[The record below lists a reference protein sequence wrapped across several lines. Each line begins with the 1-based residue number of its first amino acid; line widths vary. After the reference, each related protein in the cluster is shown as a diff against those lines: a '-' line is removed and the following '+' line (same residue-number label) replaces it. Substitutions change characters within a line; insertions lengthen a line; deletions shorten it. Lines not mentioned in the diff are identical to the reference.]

1 MQIRN
6 DFNSYSG
13 TEYRQSHPHHMTKC
27 LHEEGTKKPE
37 AQSQGAGG
45 KPDTF
50 NPNNRE
56 EKGRQISPDPYRE
69 EAAVRKTGMKKGL
82 KFVKDMWDAMGDDKG
97 ADGNETVV
105 SEEGEPSDGVA
116 AASSAVKQGFPHY
129 IVNKWEQVREK
140 VKTALSSALKRF
152 GKGSGAFGALA
163 DPGNG
168 KEGSREALTE
178 KEKKGTRRS
187 SRVTVTAAYED
198 SHLMD
203 SYSKN
208 GKYCR
213 LGENLTYQKNTP
225 EKKLENGAD

>member
-13 TEYRQSHPHHMTKC
+13 REYRQPHTHHITKC
-27 LHEEGTKKPE
+27 LHEEETKKP
-37 AQSQGAGG
+37 ADAAAGVKMDAFSSNTG
-45 KPDTF
+45 
-50 NPNNRE
+50 E
-56 EKGRQISPDPYRE
+56 EKGRQVSESIMGE
-69 EAAVRKTGMKKGL
+69 EAPKRRAGVKKGL
-82 KFVKDMWDAMGDDKG
+82 KFVKDIWDSMGDEKG
-97 ADGNETVV
+97 ADGKEALMTTDRDA
-105 SEEGEPSDGVA
+105 SAGSAD
-116 AASSAVKQGFPHY
+116 AASSAVRQGLPDY

-152 GKGSGAFGALA
+152 GKGSGAFGALT

-168 KEGSREALTE
+168 KEGNRESLTE
-178 KEKKGTRRS
+178 KDKKGTRRNS
-187 SRVTVTAAYED
+187 QVTITAAYED

-225 EKKLENGAD
+225 QKKPANGE